1 MGKKVI
7 KQTKKV
13 AAEEEDAQIADV
25 STDESEF
32 IKQKKEHDKFM
43 KKHLKE
49 MTARVNE
56 TYDLK
61 QAVKAVKALQK
72 FAKAKQAEK
81 KGLLDEE
88 DEFIQLTFTL
98 AQVPSKPTP
107 RPAQIKLAHPFM
119 TADHTSRICVFVK
132 DPQRAFKDEIQD
144 LKIPTIAKVIG
155 YDKLRRNFKQYKD
168 RRSLLKDYDGFLAD
182 IRIYKMLP
190 ECLGKEFYD
199 KKKFPCPIKLHGFQ
213 KPKDLEE

>member
-7 KQTKKV
+7 KQTKK
-13 AAEEEDAQIADV
+13 AAPEEDAQLADV
-25 STDESEF
+25 STDESEM
-32 IKQKKEHDKFM
+32 IKQKKEHDLFM

-98 AQVPSKPTP
+98 AQVPQKPTP
-107 RPAQIKLAHPFM
+107 RPAQIKLANPFM

-132 DPQRAFKDEIQD
+132 DP
-144 LKIPTIAKVIG
+144 
-155 YDKLRRNFKQYKD
+155 
-168 RRSLLKDYDGFLAD
+168 
-182 IRIYKMLP
+182 
-190 ECLGKEFYD
+190 
-199 KKKFPCPIKLHGFQ
+199 
-213 KPKDLEE
+213 